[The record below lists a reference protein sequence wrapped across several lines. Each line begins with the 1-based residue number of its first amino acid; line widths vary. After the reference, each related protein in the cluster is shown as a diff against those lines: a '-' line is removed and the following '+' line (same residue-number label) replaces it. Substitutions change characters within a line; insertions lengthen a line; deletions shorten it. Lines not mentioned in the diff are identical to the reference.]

1 MMYSADQTILDSVK
15 TWLAHDAEVL
25 LVTVARTWGSSPR
38 PVGAMMAI
46 RENGETTGS
55 VSGGCIEEDLIY
67 KYRSKKLP
75 SRQVSTLS
83 YGVGQLDA
91 QKFGLPCGGTL
102 ELVVERIQSYES
114 LQPIIK
120 AVDNDTCICR
130 TTNIK
135 TGVSSYA
142 EVDWYSSTCFDGSD
156 LHRVFGPQWNLL
168 LIGANDLAKNVAML
182 AQPLGYRIIVCDPR
196 EIADTS
202 WINDKFSFSNEMP
215 DDVVSTLAPCQQSI
229 VLALTHDPKMDDM
242 ALMQALQMN
251 LFYVGAIGSMKTQTA
266 RKKRLQ
272 QLDLTDEQIA
282 ELHGPIGL
290 PIGSKQPLEIAI
302 SILAQLTQLR
312 NRQLKIIG
320 RQNNLSRLA

>member
-1 MMYSADQTILDSVK
+1 MYSADQTILDSVK
-15 TWLAHDAEVL
+15 TWLAHDTEVL

-46 RENGETTGS
+46 RENGEATGS
-55 VSGGCIEEDLIY
+55 VSGGCIEEDLIH
-67 KYRSKKLP
+67 KYRAKEIP
-75 SRQVSTLS
+75 SRPVSTLS

-102 ELVVERIQSYES
+102 ELVLERVQSFEI
-114 LQPIIK
+114 LQAIID
-120 AVDNDTCICR
+120 AVNNDTCICR

-135 TGVSSYA
+135 TGLSSYA
-142 EVDWYSSTCFDGSD
+142 EADWYSSTCFDEPN

-168 LIGANDLAKNVAML
+168 LIGANDLAKNIAML
-182 AQPLGYRIIVCDPR
+182 AHPLGYRTIVCDPR
-196 EIADTS
+196 EIADIS
-202 WINDKFSFSNEMP
+202 WINDKISFRNNMP
-215 DDVVSTLAPCQQSI
+215 DDVVATLTPCERSI

-251 LFYVGAIGSMKTQTA
+251 LFYVGAIGSVKTQTA

-282 ELHGPIGL
+282 KLHGPIGF

-302 SILAQLTQLR
+302 SVLAQLTQLR
-312 NRQLKIIG
+312 NRRSQSLS
-320 RQNNLSRLA
+320 RQSNYSRLA